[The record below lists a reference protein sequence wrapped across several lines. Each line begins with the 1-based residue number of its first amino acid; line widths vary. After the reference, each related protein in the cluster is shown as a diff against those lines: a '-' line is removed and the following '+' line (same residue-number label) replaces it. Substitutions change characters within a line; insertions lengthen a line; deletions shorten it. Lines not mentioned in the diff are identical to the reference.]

1 MQVDHSV
8 YLQGSLL
15 FIKKFFPAMLKEEQP
30 AVFICKKAD
39 LGGDLWISQPMRT
52 CVFGPAHEKKEWI
65 NTKNG
70 NGRISPQGAR
80 GGAFF

>member
-15 FIKKFFPAMLKEEQP
+15 FIKKFFPVMLKEEQP

-39 LGGDLWISQPMRT
+39 LGGGLVDIST
-52 CVFGPAHEKKEWI
+52 HANVCVWSG
-65 NTKNG
+65 T
-70 NGRISPQGAR
+70 
-80 GGAFF
+80 

>member
-39 LGGDLWISQPMRT
+39 LGGLVDIPT
-52 CVFGPAHEKKEWI
+52 HANVCVWSG
-65 NTKNG
+65 T
-70 NGRISPQGAR
+70 
-80 GGAFF
+80 

>member
-1 MQVDHSV
+1 
-8 YLQGSLL
+8 
-15 FIKKFFPAMLKEEQP
+15 MLKEKQP

-52 CVFGPAHEKKEWI
+52 CVFGPSREKKEWI
-65 NTKNG
+65 YTKKR
-70 NGRISPQGAR
+70 NGRISPQGAC

>member
-39 LGGDLWISQPMRT
+39 LGGT
-52 CVFGPAHEKKEWI
+52 CGYPNPCERVCLVRHMKKR
-65 NTKNG
+65 NG
-70 NGRISPQGAR
+70 
-80 GGAFF
+80 